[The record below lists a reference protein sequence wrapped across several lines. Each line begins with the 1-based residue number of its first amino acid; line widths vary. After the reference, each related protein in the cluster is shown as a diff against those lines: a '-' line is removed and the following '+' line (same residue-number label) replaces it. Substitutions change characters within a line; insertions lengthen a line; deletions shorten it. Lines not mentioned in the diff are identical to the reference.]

1 MREIEII
8 LPFLSIFLPV
18 LAAAVSALVSARHAE
33 RLTYLASASSA
44 AMSALLLF
52 MLLIGEDEFIRTVGI
67 VPWGGVLCAGPIEA
81 MLAAAMCTVTLL
93 SVLGN
98 SKFTRDDVSGERL
111 PSYYAVLNL
120 MTASLMAMV
129 YADDIFTLYVFIETA
144 AISLCCLVLAKNDD
158 AAVRASLR
166 CLLIGLAGSGLMLV
180 SICLLYKMTGRLMLN
195 EMRAA
200 VSAIVAAGHHTRPLL
215 VAMNLMIMGLAVKGA
230 LYPFALWLPDA
241 HGSSVNVSSA
251 LISGVVIKGHI
262 IAAIKILFRVFGAD
276 VVRSVGMDTELL
288 IFAVLAMIC
297 GSLHALHQTN
307 MKRMI
312 AWSSVAQVGYIFLGI
327 GLSTAAGLASACLHM
342 MVHIAVKPMIVTAA
356 GGLIDVSDHSK
367 ELRALRGSFYRNRWA
382 GLGLIIG
389 ACSMI
394 GVPMF
399 AGFASKLGLTMAA
412 LTVESPAAIAAL
424 AALSVSTVLN
434 ALYYVPTMIVVL
446 MPSEEFGGLGNDS
459 RSASRPTVVYAA
471 VMLIFLSL
479 NFYLGLFYAPV
490 VDVLQRGAELLM
502 S

>member
-1 MREIEII
+1 MREIEIT

-18 LAAAVSALVSARHAE
+18 LAAAMSALVGARRAE
-33 RLTYLASASSA
+33 RLTCFATAASSASSA
-44 AMSALLLF
+44 LLLL
-52 MLLIGEDEFIRTVGI
+52 MLLTGEDEFIRTVGI

-81 MLAAAMCTVTLL
+81 MLASAMCAATLL
-93 SVLGN
+93 SVIGS
-98 SKFTRDDVSGERL
+98 SKFTRGDVSRERR
-111 PSYYAVLNL
+111 SSFYAVLNL

-158 AAVRASLR
+158 SAVRASLR

-180 SICLLYKMTGRLMLN
+180 SICLLYKMTGCLMLN
-195 EMRAA
+195 EMRTA
-200 VSAIVAAGHHTRPLL
+200 VSAIVSAGHHTRPLL
-215 VAMNLMIMGLAVKGA
+215 VAMNLMMMGLAVKGA

-262 IAAIKILFRVFGAD
+262 ITAIKILFRVFGAD

-297 GSLHALHQTN
+297 GSLHALRQTN
-307 MKRMI
+307 IKRMI
-312 AWSSVAQVGYIFLGI
+312 GWSSVAQVGYIFLGI
-327 GLSTAAGLASACLHM
+327 GLSTAAGLASACLHI
-342 MVHIAVKPMIVTAA
+342 MVHVSVKPMIATAA
-356 GGLIDVSDHSK
+356 GGLIDVSGHSK
-367 ELRALRGSFYRNRWA
+367 ELRDLRGSFYRNRWA

-399 AGFASKLGLTMAA
+399 AGFASKLSLTMAA
-412 LTVESPAAIAAL
+412 ITVESPAAIAAL
-424 AALSVSTVLN
+424 AALAVSTVLN
-434 ALYYVPTMIVVL
+434 ALYYVPMMIVIL
-446 MPSEEFGGLGNDS
+446 MPSEEFGGAGTETHGVP
-459 RSASRPTVVYAA
+459 RPTAVYAA
-471 VMLIFLSL
+471 VMFVFLLL
-479 NFYLGLFYAPV
+479 NFCLGLFYAPV